1 MGGYVRYRR
10 YYGRKNIM
18 IFKIVCIVI
27 ALLIGI
33 LLTDAK
39 IRPAVYDLAAL
50 EAYSISSER
59 VNCAVEKI
67 LLQKAPAYT
76 ELVSINYS
84 DTNAITGITTDI
96 VKMNLFKS
104 QVTKAIDSEFNS
116 SPNTEIPVSLGTAS
130 GIVLFSGFGPHI
142 DIDVGFASSTK
153 TDFENVFE
161 SAGINQTQHSVML
174 NVETT
179 VMLNLAGR
187 RIPKTVKTSFCV
199 AQTVIVGSVPDV
211 MVE

>member
-1 MGGYVRYRR
+1 MRYRR
-10 YYGRKNIM
+10 FYRRRNTAV
-18 IFKIVCIVI
+18 FKIICIFIV
-27 ALLIGI
+27 LLIGV

-39 IRPAVYDLAAL
+39 LRPAVYELAAV
-50 EAYSISSER
+50 EACAVSAER
-59 VNCAVEKI
+59 VNSAVEKI
-67 LLQKAPAYT
+67 LSRNAPAYS
-76 ELVSINYS
+76 ELVNINYNDS
-84 DTNAITGITTDI
+84 NAITGITTDI

-104 QVTKAIDSEFNS
+104 RVTNAIDGEFSANS
-116 SPNTEIPVSLGTAS
+116 KAEIPVSLGTAS

-142 DIDVGFASSTK
+142 DISVGFSSSTK

-179 VMLNLAGR
+179 VVLSLAGR
-187 RIPKTVKTSFCV
+187 RIPETVKTSFCV

>member
-1 MGGYVRYRR
+1 MRYRR
-10 YYGRKNIM
+10 FYRRRNTAV
-18 IFKIVCIVI
+18 FKIMCIFIV
-27 ALLIGI
+27 LLIGV

-39 IRPAVYDLAAL
+39 LRPAVYDLAAV
-50 EAYSISSER
+50 EACAVSAER
-59 VNCAVEKI
+59 VNSAVEKI
-67 LLQKAPAYT
+67 LSRNAPAYS
-76 ELVSINYS
+76 ELVSINYNDS
-84 DTNAITGITTDI
+84 NAITGITTDI

-104 QVTKAIDSEFNS
+104 RVTNAIDSEFTANS
-116 SPNTEIPVSLGTAS
+116 KAEIPVSLGTAS

-142 DIDVGFASSTK
+142 DISVGFSSSTK

-179 VMLNLAGR
+179 VVLSLAGR
-187 RIPKTVKTSFCV
+187 RIPETVKTSFCV

>member
-1 MGGYVRYRR
+1 
-10 YYGRKNIM
+10 M
-18 IFKIVCIVI
+18 ISV
-27 ALLIGI
+27 LLI
-33 LLTDAK
+33 DAR

-50 EAYSISSER
+50 EAYAISSER
-59 VNCAVEKI
+59 VNSAVEKI
-67 LLQKAPAYT
+67 LSRNAPAYS

-84 DTNAITGITTDI
+84 STNAITGITTDI

-104 QVTKAIDSEFNS
+104 QVTNAIDSEFDAMS
-116 SPNTEIPVSLGTAS
+116 KTEIPVSLGTAS
-130 GIVLFSGFGPHI
+130 GIILFSGLGPHI
-142 DIDVGFASSTK
+142 GIDVGFSSSTK
-153 TDFENVFE
+153 TDFENIFE

-179 VMLNLAGR
+179 VMLSLAGR
-187 RIPKTVKTSFCV
+187 RIPKTVETSFCV